1 MFIDRPAYKK
11 ASTNLL
17 LKAAFIFVISNG
29 GDTKAHLVLH
39 RVIIITL
46 NILLGFACSNCSI
59 QGTGTYFCF
68 YKMPKLQIFRT
79 GTV

>member
-59 QGTGTYFCF
+59 QGTGTYVYF
-68 YKMPKLQIFRT
+68 KMPKLQIFRT